1 MNVKKKILVTGV
13 AGFLGSHLAE
23 RFIKLGHEV
32 IGIDNMI
39 GGYEDN
45 IPNKIKFYNIDCC
58 DLKNIDFIMKKVDV
72 VYHCAATAHEGL
84 SVFSPIEITK
94 NNYLASITIIT
105 SAINHDVKRIIYC
118 SSMARYGQGKT
129 PFHEEMEPK
138 PIDPYGISKVAVEKV
153 LTNLCN
159 LNNIQW
165 VIAVPHNIIG
175 PRQKYD
181 DPFRNVVSIMLNRM
195 LLGKPAIIFGDGK
208 QKRCFSYID
217 DCIYCLEN
225 MLNNQDVNGQII
237 NIGPD
242 EEFVTINKV
251 AEICQNISGSNL
263 KPIYKNKRP
272 QEVKEATCSANKAR
286 KLLNY
291 KTTTDLY
298 TGIKKTYE
306 YIKKRGPK
314 PFDYTKLNLEIV
326 NSHTPDAWINKEI

>member
-1 MNVKKKILVTGV
+1 MNIKKKILVTGV

-23 RFIKLGHEV
+23 RLTKLGHEV
-32 IGIDNMI
+32 IGVDNMI

-45 IPNKIKFYNIDCC
+45 IPNGTKFYEFDCC
-58 DLKNIDFIMKKVDV
+58 DLKNIDSIMNKVDV

-105 SAINHDVKRIIYC
+105 SAIKHNVKRIIYC
-118 SSMARYGQGKT
+118 SSMARYGQEKT
-129 PFHEEMEPK
+129 PFNEEMEPK
-138 PIDPYGISKVAVEKV
+138 PIDPYGISKVAVEKI
-153 LTNLCN
+153 LISLCN

-195 LLGKPAIIFGDGK
+195 LLGKPPIIFGDGN

-217 DCIYCLEN
+217 DCIYCLLK
-225 MLNNQDVNGQII
+225 MLDLPEVNKQII

-242 EEFVTINKV
+242 EEFVTINKI
-251 AEICQNISGSNL
+251 AELCQNITGSNL
-263 KPIYKNKRP
+263 KPIYKKKRP
-272 QEVKEATCSANKAR
+272 QEVNKASCSANKAR
-286 KLLNY
+286 KLLKY
-291 KTTTDLY
+291 KTSTNLY

-306 YIKKRGPK
+306 YIKKRGCK
-314 PFDYTKLNLEIV
+314 PFDYSKLNLEII
-326 NSHTPDAWINKEI
+326 NSITPDVWVNKEI